1 MADAA
6 ASESSAPVST
16 PATVAD
22 IMRPPVTAVT
32 PNDHVAAAAYL
43 MRRAGATALVILH
56 GQTSQPIGL
65 ITEADIV
72 QLVADGRDA
81 DEVRI
86 HDLMA
91 RHLSLIEASASIR
104 DAADTMI
111 TGHFRHLPVISQDG
125 LVGIIDITDI
135 CRALLSAGNQ
145 RI

>member
-1 MADAA
+1 MTKAA
-6 ASESSAPVST
+6 ASAASAPASP

-22 IMRPPVTAVT
+22 IMRPPITTVT

-43 MRRAGATALVILH
+43 MRRARATALVILH
-56 GQTSQPIGL
+56 TQTSQPIGL

-91 RHLSLIEASASIR
+91 RQLSLIEAAASIR
-104 DAADTMI
+104 DAANTMI
-111 TGHFRHLPVISQDG
+111 TGHFRHLPVISQG
-125 LVGIIDITDI
+125 QLVGIIDITDI
-135 CRALLSAGNQ
+135 CRALLSAGD
-145 RI
+145 

>member
-1 MADAA
+1 MTEAA
-6 ASESSAPVST
+6 ASAASAPVFP

-22 IMRPPVTAVT
+22 IMRPPITTVT

-43 MRRAGATALVILH
+43 MRRARATALVILH

-91 RHLSLIEASASIR
+91 RQLSLIEAAASIR
-104 DAADTMI
+104 DAANTMI
-111 TGHFRHLPVISQDG
+111 TGHFRHLPVISQG
-125 LVGIIDITDI
+125 QLVGIIDITDI
-135 CRALLSAGNQ
+135 CRALLSAGD
-145 RI
+145 

>member
-1 MADAA
+1 MTETEAA
-6 ASESSAPVST
+6 TSESSAPVSA

-22 IMRPPVTAVT
+22 IMRPPVTTVT

-91 RHLSLIEASASIR
+91 RQLSLIDAAAGIR

-111 TGHFRHLPVISQDG
+111 NGHFRHLPVVSHGG

-135 CRALLSAGNQ
+135 CRALLPAGE
-145 RI
+145 

>member
-1 MADAA
+1 MTETEAA
-6 ASESSAPVST
+6 TSESSAPVSA

-22 IMRPPVTAVT
+22 IMRPPVTTVT

-91 RHLSLIEASASIR
+91 RQLSLIEAAASIR
-104 DAADTMI
+104 DAADTM
-111 TGHFRHLPVISQDG
+111 TNGHFRHLPVVSHGG

-135 CRALLSAGNQ
+135 CRALLPAGE
-145 RI
+145 

>member
-1 MADAA
+1 MTKAA
-6 ASESSAPVST
+6 ASAASPPASP

-22 IMRPPVTAVT
+22 IMRPPITTVT

-43 MRRAGATALVILH
+43 MRRARATALVILH
-56 GQTSQPIGL
+56 TQTSQPIGL

-91 RHLSLIEASASIR
+91 RQLSLIEAAASIR
-104 DAADTMI
+104 DAANTMI
-111 TGHFRHLPVISQDG
+111 TGHFRHLPVISQGG

-135 CRALLSAGNQ
+135 CRALLSAGD
-145 RI
+145 

>member
-1 MADAA
+1 MTEAA
-6 ASESSAPVST
+6 ASASSVPVSP

-22 IMRPPVTAVT
+22 IMRPPITTVT

-43 MRRAGATALVILH
+43 MRRARATALVILH
-56 GQTSQPIGL
+56 TQTSQPIGL

-91 RHLSLIEASASIR
+91 RQLSLIEAAASIR
-104 DAADTMI
+104 DAANTMI
-111 TGHFRHLPVISQDG
+111 TGHFRHLPVISQG
-125 LVGIIDITDI
+125 QLVGIIDITDI
-135 CRALLSAGNQ
+135 CRALLSAGD
-145 RI
+145 

>member
-1 MADAA
+1 MTEAA
-6 ASESSAPVST
+6 ASESSAPVSA

-22 IMRPPVTAVT
+22 IMRPPVTTVI

-56 GQTSQPIGL
+56 GQTSQPVGL

-86 HDLMA
+86 HDLMTTQ
-91 RHLSLIEASASIR
+91 LSLIEAAASIR
-104 DAADTMI
+104 DAANTMI
-111 TGHFRHLPVISQDG
+111 TGHFRHLPVISQGG

-135 CRALLSAGNQ
+135 CRALLSAGE
-145 RI
+145 

>member
-1 MADAA
+1 MTETEAA
-6 ASESSAPVST
+6 TSESSAPVSA

-22 IMRPPVTAVT
+22 IMRPPVTTVT

-91 RHLSLIEASASIR
+91 RQLSLIEAAASIR

-111 TGHFRHLPVISQDG
+111 NGHFRHLPVVSHGG

-135 CRALLSAGNQ
+135 CRALLPAGE
-145 RI
+145 

>member
-1 MADAA
+1 MPETA
-6 ASESSAPVST
+6 ASESSARVSA

-22 IMRPPVTAVT
+22 IMRPPITTVT

-65 ITEADIV
+65 VTEADIV

-91 RHLSLIEASASIR
+91 RQLSLVDAAASIR
-104 DAADTMI
+104 AAANTMI
-111 TGHFRHLPVISQDG
+111 TGHFRHLPVISQG
-125 LVGIIDITDI
+125 ELVGIIDITDI
-135 CRALLSAGNQ
+135 CRALLSA
-145 RI
+145 

>member
-1 MADAA
+1 MTETEAA
-6 ASESSAPVST
+6 TSESSAPVSA

-22 IMRPPVTAVT
+22 IMRPPVTTVT

-91 RHLSLIEASASIR
+91 RQLSLIEAAASIR

-111 TGHFRHLPVISQDG
+111 NGHFRHLSVVSHGG

-135 CRALLSAGNQ
+135 CRALLPVGE
-145 RI
+145 

>member
-1 MADAA
+1 MTEAA
-6 ASESSAPVST
+6 ASASSAPVSP

-56 GQTSQPIGL
+56 GQSSQPIGL

-91 RHLSLIEASASIR
+91 RELSLIEAAASIR
-104 DAADTMI
+104 DAANTMI
-111 TGHFRHLPVISQDG
+111 TGHFRHLPVISQG
-125 LVGIIDITDI
+125 QLVGIIDITDI
-135 CRALLSAGNQ
+135 CRALLSAGD
-145 RI
+145 